1 MNGRRRNLW
10 IVAGVLAATVGCR
23 SSAVNQTSG
32 LPAAPAA
39 APAGGSSLSR
49 MFQPKPPGPHV
60 QKPVDA
66 AIVNAARKTPLKPE
80 SVAHIAA
87 ELADGAVDSAFI
99 GEDTTSADRDRIL
112 DEARQKYQAALK
124 ADPKNAQAMRVLARL
139 YTRVGDRERAVNS
152 YRELMQN
159 HPQDHKAAY
168 EFALALA
175 RFEDWNG
182 ATAACQHAIAGDPEN
197 RRYKRTLGVCLAQSG
212 NFEGGFDA
220 MLSVMPEAEARYTMA
235 KLLADSEKPDAARQQ
250 LQLAA
255 KADPNFA
262 PAVEWLAAFDAPAM
276 PNPIQT
282 VGFEQPKPK
291 TN

>member
-23 SSAVNQTSG
+23 STPQTSG
-32 LPAAPAA
+32 QPVGQ
-39 APAGGSSLSR
+39 PAGGSSLAR
-49 MFQPKPPGPHV
+49 MFQTKPPGPHV
-60 QKPVDA
+60 QKPADA

-80 SVAHIAA
+80 SIAHIAS
-87 ELADGAVDSAFI
+87 ELADGAVDSAFV
-99 GEDTTSADRDRIL
+99 EESTSADRDRIL

-124 ADPKNAQAMRVLARL
+124 ADPKNAQALRGLARL
-139 YTRVGDRERAVNS
+139 YTRVGDRERAVGS

-159 HPQDHKAAY
+159 YPQDHKAAY

-182 ATAACQHAIAGDPEN
+182 ATAACQHAIGGDPEN
-197 RRYKRTLGVCLAQSG
+197 RRYKRTLGVCMAQAG

-262 PAVEWLAAFDAPAM
+262 PAKEWLAAFDAPAK

-282 VGFEQPKPK
+282 VGFEQPK
-291 TN
+291 TD

>member
-1 MNGRRRNLW
+1 
-10 IVAGVLAATVGCR
+10 
-23 SSAVNQTSG
+23 
-32 LPAAPAA
+32 
-39 APAGGSSLSR
+39 
-49 MFQPKPPGPHV
+49 MFQPKPPGPHL

-80 SVAHIAA
+80 SIAHIAS
-87 ELADGAVDSAFI
+87 ELADGAVDSAFV
-99 GEDTTSADRDRIL
+99 GEETSSADRDRIL

-124 ADPKNAQAMRVLARL
+124 ADPKNAQALRGLARL
-139 YTRVGDRERAVNS
+139 YTRVGDRERAVGS

-159 HPQDHKAAY
+159 YPKDHKAAY

-182 ATAACQHAIAGDPEN
+182 ATAACQHAIGGDPEN
-197 RRYKRTLGVCLAQSG
+197 RRYKRTLGVCMAQAG

-262 PAVEWLAAFDAPAM
+262 PAKEWLAAFDAPAK

-282 VGFEQPKPK
+282 VGFEQPK
-291 TN
+291 TD

>member
-1 MNGRRRNLW
+1 MDGRRRNLW

-23 SSAVNQTSG
+23 STPQTSG
-32 LPAAPAA
+32 QPVGQ
-39 APAGGSSLSR
+39 PAGGSSLSR
-49 MFQPKPPGPHV
+49 MFQPKPPGPHL

-66 AIVNAARKTPLKPE
+66 AIINAARKTPLKPE
-80 SVAHIAA
+80 SIAHIAS
-87 ELADGAVDSAFI
+87 ELADGAVDSAFV
-99 GEDTTSADRDRIL
+99 EESTSADRDRIL

-124 ADPKNAQAMRVLARL
+124 ADPKNAQALRGLARL
-139 YTRVGDRERAVNS
+139 YTRVGDRERAVGS

-159 HPQDHKAAY
+159 YPKDHKAAY

-182 ATAACQHAIAGDPEN
+182 ATAACQHAIGGDPEN
-197 RRYKRTLGVCLAQSG
+197 RRYKRTLGVCMAQAG

-262 PAVEWLAAFDAPAM
+262 PAKEWLAAFDAPAK

-282 VGFEQPKPK
+282 VGFEQPK
-291 TN
+291 TD

>member
-1 MNGRRRNLW
+1 
-10 IVAGVLAATVGCR
+10 
-23 SSAVNQTSG
+23 
-32 LPAAPAA
+32 
-39 APAGGSSLSR
+39 
-49 MFQPKPPGPHV
+49 MFQPKPPGPHL

-66 AIVNAARKTPLKPE
+66 AIINAARKTPLKPE
-80 SVAHIAA
+80 SIAHIAS
-87 ELADGAVDSAFI
+87 ELADGAVDSAFV
-99 GEDTTSADRDRIL
+99 EESTSADRDRIL

-124 ADPKNAQAMRVLARL
+124 ADPKNAQALRGLARL
-139 YTRVGDRERAVNS
+139 YTRVGDRERAVGS

-159 HPQDHKAAY
+159 YPQDHKAAY

-182 ATAACQHAIAGDPEN
+182 ATAACQHAIGGDPEN
-197 RRYKRTLGVCLAQSG
+197 RRYKRTLGVCMAQAG

-262 PAVEWLAAFDAPAM
+262 PAKEWLAAFDAPAK

-282 VGFEQPKPK
+282 VGFEQPK
-291 TN
+291 TD

>member
-1 MNGRRRNLW
+1 MDGRRRNLW

-23 SSAVNQTSG
+23 STPQTSG
-32 LPAAPAA
+32 QPVGQ
-39 APAGGSSLSR
+39 PAGGSSLSR

-80 SVAHIAA
+80 SIAHIAS
-87 ELADGAVDSAFI
+87 ELADGAVDSAFV
-99 GEDTTSADRDRIL
+99 EESTSADRDRIL

-124 ADPKNAQAMRVLARL
+124 ADPKNAQALRGLARL

-159 HPQDHKAAY
+159 YPQDHKAAY

-182 ATAACQHAIAGDPEN
+182 ATAACQHAIGGDPEN
-197 RRYKRTLGVCLAQSG
+197 RRYKRTLGVCMAQAG

-262 PAVEWLAAFDAPAM
+262 PAKEWLAAFDAPAK

-282 VGFEQPKPK
+282 VGFEQPK
-291 TN
+291 TD

>member
-1 MNGRRRNLW
+1 MDGRRRNLW

-23 SSAVNQTSG
+23 STPQTSG
-32 LPAAPAA
+32 QPVGQ
-39 APAGGSSLSR
+39 PAGGSSLSR

-80 SVAHIAA
+80 SIAHIAS
-87 ELADGAVDSAFI
+87 ELADGAVDSAFV
-99 GEDTTSADRDRIL
+99 EESTSADRDRIL

-124 ADPKNAQAMRVLARL
+124 ADPKNAQALRGLARL
-139 YTRVGDRERAVNS
+139 YTRVGDRERAVGS

-159 HPQDHKAAY
+159 YPQDHKAAY

-182 ATAACQHAIAGDPEN
+182 ATAACQHAIGGDPEN
-197 RRYKRTLGVCLAQSG
+197 RRYKRTLGVCMAQAG

-262 PAVEWLAAFDAPAM
+262 PAKEWLAAFDAPAK

-282 VGFEQPKPK
+282 VGFEQPK
-291 TN
+291 TD